1 MAERFSG
8 VPWMLATPFLGDESI
23 DHASVANLADKA
35 VSSGCTGMVCLGVTG
50 EAARLTDRDATKLQ
64 RMSSTMLKDCR

>member
-8 VPWMLATPFLGDESI
+8 VHWMLATPFLGDESI

-35 VSSGCTGMVCLGVTG
+35 VSSGCTGMVCLGVT
-50 EAARLTDRDATKLQ
+50 ARLPD
-64 RMSSTMLKDCR
+64 